1 MIRSTTTLLLALS
14 LAGCA
19 MDLNGN
25 GRGSSDSGGLAGSIV
40 SYDCDDDRSFTA
52 AYDQDMENVSIGGSV
67 DAHRL
72 HLAERSGDRLSYRG
86 DNGDVTLQVA
96 GDTAALRVKGQEDL
110 EDCRANS

>member
-25 GRGSSDSGGLAGSIV
+25 GRGSSDSDLAGNIV

-72 HLAERSGDRLSYRG
+72 HLGERSGDRRSYAG
-86 DNGDVTLQVA
+86 DDGKVTLEVA
-96 GDTAALRVKGQEDL
+96 GDEAALRVKGEKSL
-110 EDCRANS
+110 EDCRAGS